1 MEGRWG
7 DPRPSTN
14 HDSSLKLG
22 CQWGCRSVWPRARFS
37 LHFITEKP
45 PPSSGKV
52 EAHLST
58 PAQAR
63 QRFSFRQIG
72 RNDQGDRLNSEIQL
86 FHLFSL
92 LFFFLQAFFTHN
104 RSSVSLFVLVQ
115 FLINF
120 PFKLFIF
127 AHDIWFVIFIYFCYL
142 LFILFITYT
151 IFWFL
156 NIQNIFFFSF

>member
-92 LFFFLQAFFTHN
+92 LFFFFYK
-104 RSSVSLFVLVQ
+104 RSSHIIVRVFHFSCWF
-115 FLINF
+115 NF
-120 PFKLFIF
+120 WLTFHSNYLYLLMTYDLWYLFIF
-127 AHDIWFVIFIYFCYL
+127 VTYYLFYL
-142 LFILFITYT
+142 LLILF
-151 IFWFL
+151 FDF
-156 NIQNIFFFSF
+156 

>member
-1 MEGRWG
+1 MLWAASETRKRWKGSSYLAGSRGRSRWIEGRWG

-45 PPSSGKV
+45 PLSSGKV

-63 QRFSFRQIG
+63 QRSSFRQIA
-72 RNDQGDRLNSEIQL
+72 RNDRGDRLDSEIQL
-86 FHLFSL
+86 FHLFFSS
-92 LFFFLQAFFTHN
+92 FFFFFTRN
-104 RSSVSLFVLVQ
+104 RLNSIVSNFSWTFHVLCS
-115 FLINF
+115 IN
-120 PFKLFIF
+120 
-127 AHDIWFVIFIYFCYL
+127 
-142 LFILFITYT
+142 
-151 IFWFL
+151 
-156 NIQNIFFFSF
+156 